1 MGYVDSDW
9 AGDST
14 DRRSTT
20 GYIFKVFN
28 CSVSWASKKQA
39 TVALSSTEA
48 EYMALSVAASE
59 ACWLRFVCQDLMM
72 LEQFVCVTLYEDNQ
86 TAIRVGKNP
95 ECHKRLKHMDIKY
108 HFIREK
114 IKGNVIHV
122 TYLNTSDQIADILI
136 KPLGRNQFVK
146 LREVRLG

>member
-59 ACWLRFVCQDLMM
+59 ACWLRFVFQDLML
-72 LEQFVCVTLYEDNQ
+72 LE
-86 TAIRVGKNP
+86 
-95 ECHKRLKHMDIKY
+95 
-108 HFIREK
+108 
-114 IKGNVIHV
+114 
-122 TYLNTSDQIADILI
+122 
-136 KPLGRNQFVK
+136 
-146 LREVRLG
+146 